1 MSISLVLVDFDDTLV
16 VTEPRFSNARR
27 DLFARLS
34 EVGFQEAEARH
45 LHETEVDLEM
55 LSTFGLGPRRLEHS
69 FRETYARL
77 CARAG
82 VTLDP
87 QLAEECAQLGR
98 SVAGTPE
105 AIDGALDALR
115 TLADTY
121 PTVVYTQSGDPAY
134 QIECVRDAGVIDV
147 VTHERVRICTR
158 KTAEELKITLAHYGV
173 SDPGTAWMIGNSV
186 RSDIN
191 PALAAGSN
199 AILVEAGTTWV
210 HEHAEPISDDFVR
223 VKSFAH
229 AVEHLLA
236 FSERGDNSCK

>member
-1 MSISLVLVDFDDTLV
+1 
-16 VTEPRFSNARR
+16 
-27 DLFARLS
+27 
-34 EVGFQEAEARH
+34 

-55 LSTFGLGPRRLEHS
+55 LTTFGLGPHRLEHS

-82 VTLDP
+82 VEVDP
-87 QLAEECAQLGR
+87 QIADECAAFGR
-98 SVAGTPE
+98 SVAGTPD

-121 PTVVYTQSGDPAY
+121 PTVIYTQSADPEY
-134 QIECVRDAGVIDV
+134 QIGCVRDAGVIDV

-158 KTAEELKITLAHYGV
+158 KTAEELKRTLEHYGV
-173 SDPGTAWMIGNSV
+173 SDPRTAWMVGNSV

-223 VKSFAH
+223 VNSFSH
-229 AVEHLLA
+229 AVEHLLGL
-236 FSERGDNSCK
+236 SERGGNSCK